1 MKKKQLEIFLQQ
13 VPVFQ
18 QPKVNLEQYQTPAPI
33 AADLL
38 FIAYGFGDIA
48 HKTIVD
54 LGCGTGMFA
63 VGAML
68 LQAEKSIGIDV
79 DETAISQAKRFA
91 LDHKLSID
99 YAVTDITMV
108 SSSADT
114 VIMNPPFGAQK
125 ANKHADRLFI
135 KKALEIAPVVY
146 SLHLSHTVAFVKKL
160 VTALDAEISFEK
172 TYQFSIKSMFSF
184 HKKLIDQV
192 ETSLVRIERK

>member
-13 VPVFQ
+13 VPFFQ
-18 QPKVNLEQYQTPAPI
+18 QPKASLEQYQTPAPI
-33 AADLL
+33 AADML
-38 FIAYGFGDIA
+38 FIAYGFDDIA

-79 DETAISQAKRFA
+79 DETTISQAKQFA

-99 YAVTDITMV
+99 YEVMDITMV
-108 SSSADT
+108 SCSADT

-146 SLHLSHTVAFVKKL
+146 SLHLSHTVPFVKKL

-192 ETSLVRIERK
+192 ETSLVRIVRK